1 MFYYTRHFYIF
12 CIVFLKY
19 IPEGLHEKA
28 IGFTITITIRI
39 REGLKN
45 EKLGKTYGSRR
56 CLCSK

>member
-12 CIVFLKY
+12 CIVFSEY
-19 IPEGLHEKA
+19 IPEELHEKA
-28 IGFTITITIRI
+28 IGFIITITIRI

-45 EKLGKTYGSRR
+45 EKLGKTDGCRR

>member
-12 CIVFLKY
+12 CIVFLEY

-28 IGFTITITIRI
+28 IGFITTITIRI

-45 EKLGKTYGSRR
+45 EKLGKTYGCRR
-56 CLCSK
+56 YICG

>member
-1 MFYYTRHFYIF
+1 MFYYTKHFYIF
-12 CIVFLKY
+12 CMVFLKY

-28 IGFTITITIRI
+28 IGFIMFITIRI

>member
-28 IGFTITITIRI
+28 IGFTININSNQ
-39 REGLKN
+39 EGLKY
-45 EKLGKTYGSRR
+45 EKLGKTDGCRR
-56 CLCSK
+56 YICG

>member
-12 CIVFLKY
+12 CIVFSENV
-19 IPEGLHEKA
+19 PERLHDEV
-28 IGFTITITIRI
+28 IGFIIIITIRI

>member
-19 IPEGLHEKA
+19 IPERLHEKA
-28 IGFTITITIRI
+28 IGFIIVKTIRI

-56 CLCSK
+56 YICG